1 MITAVVCAGVLML
14 APSVDTPRPIKKG
27 QKIHDSPVSLYQGRH
42 YVAADNK
49 KRLCIRQKESRH
61 AYGAVS
67 AFGTYRGAYQA
78 SEPMTVGMGWQIQ
91 KELRETGTPK
101 DVAVAIGE
109 ILRATV
115 MNRWS
120 PYYQDLAFWLVWD
133 DGKGASHWP
142 TRRGC

>member
-14 APSVDTPRPIKKG
+14 SPAVDTPHPIKKG
-27 QKIHDSPVSLYQGRH
+27 QKVHDSPLSLYQGRH
-42 YVAADNK
+42 YVKADNT

-78 SEPMTVGMGWQIQ
+78 SAEMTVGMGWQIQ
-91 KELRETGTPK
+91 RELRAMGTPK
-101 DVAVAIGE
+101 EEAVAIGE

-115 MNRWS
+115 MNRWA
-120 PYYQDLAFWLVWD
+120 PYYQDLGFWLVWD
-133 DGKGASHWP
+133 GGKGASHWP